1 MKKLNLATITIIS
14 ASLIGC
20 SQTPALPSHYYA
32 LGADDL
38 SVAAVTPASQG
49 TLVLKPVELPDYL
62 NSNGV
67 VMQLDDNQVHIAE
80 QHLWAGALNQQLDRL
95 SNEAMALYLPQ
106 WSVVESAEFYP
117 ESDQQYWIL
126 SISVNRFQGRL
137 QGVAVASGQWNLV
150 APNGKVIKDE
160 RFNYQLDV
168 PSKDYPGIVEKL
180 KTNWLTLNRD
190 IAIQLNQAAQ

>member
-1 MKKLNLATITIIS
+1 MKQLNLAVIAILS
-14 ASLIGC
+14 ASLMGC
-20 SQTPALPSHYYA
+20 SQTPTLPSQYYA

-38 SVAAVTPASQG
+38 VVAAIAPRSRG

-62 NSNGV
+62 NNSGV

-95 SNEAMALYLPQ
+95 SNEAMALHLPQ
-106 WSVVESAEFYP
+106 WSVVESAKFYP
-117 ESDQQYWIL
+117 ESGDQYWIL

-137 QGVAVASGQWNLV
+137 EGVAVASGRWNLV
-150 APNGKVIKDE
+150 APNGKEVKDE

-180 KTNWLTLNRD
+180 KENWLTLSHD
-190 IAIQLNQAAQ
+190 IALQLNQAAQ